1 MLTLLSPAKKLNMD
15 AYDGPVPVTQPRL
28 LSDTQLLAK
37 TAKEQSLGDLKRLM
51 HLSDNLAQLNVDR
64 FARFDMDGQTDGMK
78 PAGLAFDGDVYWGL
92 EAKSLS
98 AADLNY
104 AQTHLRILSG
114 LYGLLR
120 PMDEIQPYRLEMG
133 TRMDNDRGKNLYQFW
148 GEKIGEQIRADL
160 NGHHDQ
166 TVLNLASN
174 EYFKAVNAKTLDR
187 PVIEVKFLEE
197 KDGKARPVQYYTK
210 FGRGLFARWVI
221 QNQINTAA
229 DLRHFNENGYT
240 LSKERSSEMEL
251 VFERLQPPKKS

>member
-15 AYDGPVPVTQPRL
+15 AYQGDLPITQPRML
-28 LSDTQLLAK
+28 EETKSLAI
-37 TAKEQSLGDLKRLM
+37 TAKDQTLGDLKRLM

-64 FARFDMDGQTDGMK
+64 FAKFDLDGDAPGMK
-78 PAGLAFDGDVYWGL
+78 PASLAFDGDVYWGL
-92 EAKSLS
+92 EAKTLS
-98 AADLNY
+98 DEDLTY
-104 AQTHLRILSG
+104 AQDHLRILSG

-133 TRMDNDRGKNLYQFW
+133 TKLRNDRGMNLYEFW
-148 GEKIGEQIRADL
+148 GEQIGEQIRGDL
-160 NGHHDQ
+160 SGHDDQ

-187 PVIEVKFLEE
+187 RVINVKLLEE

-221 QNQINTAA
+221 QNRIDSADDLTA
-229 DLRHFNENGYT
+229 FNAGGY
-240 LSKERSSEMEL
+240 SFSPERSSENEL
-251 VFERLQPPKKS
+251 VFERPQPPKKS